1 VRDISW
7 REGVGHCLNVDEL
20 AQLNYAASGGRR
32 EGAKIGVNALHV
44 RYLVTG
50 AKAKLR
56 LCRGRIGGSV
66 SIGKQDVQ
74 VKGLG

>member
-1 VRDISW
+1 MHDISW
-7 REGVGHCLNVDEL
+7 REGVGHRLNVDEL

-32 EGAKIGVNALHV
+32 EGAKIRVNALHV

-56 LCRGRIGGSV
+56 LCRGRIGALVEVFPS
-66 SIGKQDVQ
+66 
-74 VKGLG
+74 